1 MTGKN
6 ITPLP
11 RVFTEQQIA
20 EAQAKA
26 EQRTADIRAE
36 GMKAGHAAAVHGD
49 RYRLIAAALVG
60 VIIGAL
66 GMGMWGAEMNRNAMF
81 SAGAVIDRA
90 LARTVPEPS
99 ATLPPALEASDP
111 GEAYQRN
118 AAEARADACRRG
130 VRDPRTGRCPG
141 EPGN

>member
-1 MTGKN
+1 MTNKLAPVTR
-6 ITPLP
+6 IYTP
-11 RVFTEQQIA
+11 QQIA

-26 EQRTADIRAE
+26 EQRAAELHAD

-49 RYRLIAAALVG
+49 RYRLVAAALVG
-60 VIIGAL
+60 VILGAL

-90 LARTVPEPS
+90 LARTVPEPGT
-99 ATLPPALEASDP
+99 TLPPALEAHDP
-111 GEAYQRN
+111 SEAYQRN
-118 AAEARADACRRG
+118 AAEARSEACRRG